1 MLGPPTTVSKHC
13 KRMPLVSEQEAEDS
27 EQASAM
33 YKVAMQ
39 KRGVLER
46 QIREAVA
53 AETAA
58 ASCTLEVLAGQ
69 AHQAAG
75 HELQEVPAAQ
85 LGRTADE
92 AGAASSLASGEA
104 RSAMIYKVTV
114 AVHDTWISS
123 CHATARPCLRHVG

>member
-13 KRMPLVSEQEAEDS
+13 KRMPLVSEQKAEDS

-58 ASCTLEVLAGQ
+58 ASCTLEVPAGQ

-104 RSAMIYKVTV
+104 RSAMIYRVTV
-114 AVHDTWISS
+114 AVHDTRISS
-123 CHATARPCLRHVG
+123 CYATARPCLRHVG